1 MIPDL
6 VIDRGRK
13 MPEEGHNET
22 RRLAAMM
29 QTDIVGYTALM
40 QRDVALKRYD
50 EVPTE
55 LVGPMIDYIEAFRP
69 DREGIPRRYVELE
82 DKLDQLDAYC
92 HAMEA
97 YRGDGD

>member
-1 MIPDL
+1 MRLGSIIVASSVL
-6 VIDRGRK
+6 AFASGCASL
-13 MPEEGHNET
+13 GSGT
-22 RRLAAMM
+22 RPPRCD
-29 QTDIVGYTALM
+29 TDWSTPA
-40 QRDVALKRYD
+40 
-50 EVPTE
+50 
-55 LVGPMIDYIEAFRP
+55 MIDYIEAFRP